1 MSHEMEVTVELP
13 ENIDDDQNVK
23 CTDTNH
29 FSSGITDVQC
39 SNFSF
44 RNKSSN
50 NASSFRIEAILASAS
65 DTKNESSNTM
75 SKDFK
80 LDAFLNDES
89 HSG

>member
-1 MSHEMEVTVELP
+1 MEVTVESP
-13 ENIDDDQNVK
+13 ESIDIDRSAPCPEAN
-23 CTDTNH
+23 N
-29 FSSGITDVQC
+29 FAAGITDVQC

-65 DTKNESSNTM
+65 DTKNESPNAPM
-75 SKDFK
+75 NKDYK

-89 HSG
+89 YSG